1 MWFLRFQKFTS
12 CVSAVCFCFVFCFFC
27 DLSKQ
32 PITLHSVLKMWFL
45 SVRKDL
51 MRLHYRWW
59 NNVTE
64 LSQDVAP
71 RESSSLPPAAPLAFS
86 GAKAVWT
93 AARRSAN
100 QCEIKTSIQWL
111 THTHTQWHLHTYERR
126 CTEKTPTLTSKWHLI
141 ILVPVCNELFWEG
154 KNVAKWQIFFF
165 VLSWRSRIFR
175 ATGFGEWCVLILDLM
190 CTVDRYDCSNVPVW
204 RLVKLMSV
212 TCHGKNTEIIREL
225 VTSHSVS
232 PPITASRDTLTH
244 PCRGV

>member
-111 THTHTQWHLHTYERR
+111 THTHNDICTRTSADARR
-126 CTEKTPTLTSKWHLI
+126 KHQHSQVNDTLLSLFLCAMSSFGREKMLQ
-141 ILVPVCNELFWEG
+141 NG
-154 KNVAKWQIFFF
+154 RFFF
-165 VLSWRSRIFR
+165 LSCREE
-175 ATGFGEWCVLILDLM
+175 AEYLEQQA
-190 CTVDRYDCSNVPVW
+190 
-204 RLVKLMSV
+204 LVNDV
-212 TCHGKNTEIIREL
+212 Y
-225 VTSHSVS
+225 
-232 PPITASRDTLTH
+232 
-244 PCRGV
+244 